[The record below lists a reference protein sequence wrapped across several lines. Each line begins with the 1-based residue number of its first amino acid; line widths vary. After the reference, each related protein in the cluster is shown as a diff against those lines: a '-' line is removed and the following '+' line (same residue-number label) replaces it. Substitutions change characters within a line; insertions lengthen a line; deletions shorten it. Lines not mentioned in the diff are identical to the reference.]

1 MATRG
6 GWIAGLAIALFAIG
20 AGTWYAFDR
29 GSLAWGGKPDETSSA
44 GKRGAGSA
52 DHGGMQMPGMEM
64 GDKSGEPASE
74 KSDVPSHAVVQ
85 ISAEL
90 QQRIGVTVG
99 TVEEAPLK
107 MVVQTIGIV
116 RPDET
121 KQARIHLKTEG
132 WVEKLL

>member
-1 MATRG
+1 MAARG
-6 GWIAGLAIALFAIG
+6 GWIAGLVIALFAIG

-29 GSLAWGGKPDETSSA
+29 ASLAAGGKQDETSSA
-44 GKRGAGSA
+44 GKRGRGSA
-52 DHGGMQMPGMEM
+52 DHGGMRMPGMQMPGMDM
-64 GDKSGEPASE
+64 GDKSGESSSE

-85 ISAEL
+85 ISPEL

-116 RPDET
+116 RSD
-121 KQARIHLKTEG
+121 
-132 WVEKLL
+132 